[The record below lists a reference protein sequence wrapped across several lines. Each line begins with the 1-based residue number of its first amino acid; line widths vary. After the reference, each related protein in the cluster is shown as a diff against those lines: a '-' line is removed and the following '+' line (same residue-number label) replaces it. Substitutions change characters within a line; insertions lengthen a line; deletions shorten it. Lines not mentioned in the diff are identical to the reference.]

1 MQCLWAQWLR
11 KELRFKSETRVIQQ
25 FNRASR
31 LCVLCEWCH
40 IQAFC
45 GKMQII
51 WCKCMKIWH
60 AYNIKQE
67 DSVGTNKNRH
77 HMENRRLLMHNASP
91 GCRLAEW
98 ATPHPRI
105 LWLKF
110 LKKTQQQQKQTKK
123 KKTLNTAAYLTL
135 QSEASSP
142 RICCLG
148 AHPKSKTDYKE
159 WLPNLQQ
166 VHRDVSLKK
175 KKKGTFTPK

>member
-123 KKTLNTAAYLTL
+123 KKHLIQQPTWHSNRKPRVHAFVVLVRTPRAKRIIRNDFQIFSKFTA
-135 QSEASSP
+135 
-142 RICCLG
+142 
-148 AHPKSKTDYKE
+148 
-159 WLPNLQQ
+159 
-166 VHRDVSLKK
+166 
-175 KKKGTFTPK
+175 TFL